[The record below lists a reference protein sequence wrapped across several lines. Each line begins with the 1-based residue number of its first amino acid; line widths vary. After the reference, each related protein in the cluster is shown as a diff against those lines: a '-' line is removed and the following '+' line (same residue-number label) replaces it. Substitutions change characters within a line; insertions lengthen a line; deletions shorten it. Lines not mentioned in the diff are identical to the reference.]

1 VLGHARL
8 VNRMEGERPT
18 VNREV
23 LEAFAQLSESNFP
36 DFIRYGLTQ
45 VTHGSIGDELAA
57 RMLERVPLDVGR
69 SVWEMNLRDPES
81 FELSTMMSR
90 QTIDETERVRRL
102 WDRAAPRFDK
112 SMGFFEG
119 VLFQGGREWVCSQA
133 EGDVLE
139 IAVGTGRNFSYYPA
153 DIRLTGIEISE
164 EMLSLA
170 RPRAAELGREF
181 DLRLGDAQS
190 LDFPDASFDTVVC
203 TFSLCS
209 IPDDAKAVAEAH
221 RVLRPGGRL
230 LLIEHV
236 RSPSRPVRAVQR
248 LLDPLTVRF
257 EGDHLLREPL
267 DHLRSQAFEVERFE
281 HSKWGIVERAAARKA
296 PATS

>member
-1 VLGHARL
+1 MAKSHK
-8 VNRMEGERPT
+8 
-18 VNREV
+18 
-23 LEAFAQLSESNFP
+23 
-36 DFIRYGLTQ
+36 
-45 VTHGSIGDELAA
+45 
-57 RMLERVPLDVGR
+57 
-69 SVWEMNLRDPES
+69 
-81 FELSTMMSR
+81 
-90 QTIDETERVRRL
+90 TIDETERVRRL

-112 SMGFFEG
+112 SMGFFER

-133 EGDVLE
+133 VGDVLE
-139 IAVGTGRNFSYYPA
+139 IAVGTGRNFPYYAA

-164 EMLSLA
+164 EMLDRA
-170 RPRAAELGREF
+170 RARASDLGLEV

-190 LDFPDASFDTVVC
+190 LDFPGATFDTVVC

-209 IPDDAKAVAEAH
+209 IPDDANAVAEAS

-267 DHLRSQAFEVERFE
+267 DHLRSEAFEVERFE
-281 HSKWGIVERAAARKA
+281 RSKWGIVERAAARKA
-296 PATS
+296 SAAS

>member
-1 VLGHARL
+1 MTRQ
-8 VNRMEGERPT
+8 PT
-18 VNREV
+18 
-23 LEAFAQLSESNFP
+23 
-36 DFIRYGLTQ
+36 
-45 VTHGSIGDELAA
+45 
-57 RMLERVPLDVGR
+57 
-69 SVWEMNLRDPES
+69 
-81 FELSTMMSR
+81 
-90 QTIDETERVRRL
+90 DETERVRRL

-112 SMGFFEG
+112 SMGFFER

-139 IAVGTGRNFSYYPA
+139 IAVGTGRNFPYYPA
-153 DIRLTGIEISE
+153 GIALTGIEISE
-164 EMLSLA
+164 EMLRLA
-170 RPRAAELGREF
+170 RARAAELERQF
-181 DLRLGDAQS
+181 DLRHGDAQS

-209 IPDDAKAVAEAH
+209 IPDDARAVAEAR

-267 DHLRSQAFEVERFE
+267 VHLKTHAFEVDRFE
-281 HSKWGIVERAAARKA
+281 RLKWGIVERAAARKA
-296 PATS
+296 A